1 MSLSFPSKIGDQFP
15 ASHEAEEN
23 LSKLLLVDPRGGKD
37 QVATRVALECFQRT
51 KDLRP
56 GYFDG
61 LKSWAKSGVIYVA
74 AGTATLGAL
83 GLSVYG
89 IYEVATKTKYGVPL
103 AAAIG
108 ISGWVSN
115 ELGVKP
121 GEYLKALFAVTVR
134 DSANRAAKS
143 SVKSDEKT
151 WDTNELEAKECH
163 KQIINQ
169 LSPVYDDCAKKLS
182 ETYERNKKIET
193 IESRLELKKMADR
206 LEQRLPAI
214 EKLSAQLDLGK
225 HEVEGILQKF
235 KDRIRFVKHQACN
248 LYPKKSCEKINAQ
261 IIAGW
266 PIEEIREIAVPFA
279 IRERFSAA
287 NKCRFGIVYQAAGYG
302 SAFLSGVGTL
312 ATSTAAVAAIAV
324 SVAAITDAWYAYQH
338 SIDVNI
344 PKTEKLFTI
353 LNGDWTNIDPSSK
366 AALGVGALG
375 VVVSTTAV
383 LAKKS
388 MDHHRATIANAE
400 YVESEQNACAADLEI
415 IYEGVVNHLKS
426 VQGRQHAALATALR
440 ERLPAIREEIQ
451 KLGIVND
458 PSSILRSLEQAVT
471 A

>member
-15 ASHEAEEN
+15 ASYEAEEN
-23 LSKLLLVDPRGGKD
+23 LSKLLLVDSRGSKD
-37 QVATRVALECFQRT
+37 QVATRVALEYFQRT

-61 LKSWAKSGVIYVA
+61 LKSWSKSGLIYVA
-74 AGTATLGAL
+74 AGTATVGAL
-83 GLSVYG
+83 GLSAYG
-89 IYEVATKTKYGVPL
+89 IWKVANETNYLPHL
-103 AAAIG
+103 AAGLG
-108 ISGWVSN
+108 ITGWVSS

-121 GEYLKALFAVTVR
+121 IEYLTALLTVTVR

-151 WDTNELEAKECH
+151 WETNELEAKECH

-169 LSPVYDDCAKKLS
+169 LAPVYDDCAKKLS
-182 ETYERNKKIET
+182 ETYEQNKKIET

-214 EKLSAQLDLGK
+214 EKLSAQFDLGK
-225 HEVEGILQKF
+225 HEVEGILQTF

-248 LYPKKSCEKINAQ
+248 LYPKKSCEKINAE
-261 IIAGW
+261 ILAGW
-266 PIEEIREIAVPFA
+266 PIEEIHEIAVPFS

-302 SAFLSGVGTL
+302 SAFLSGVRTF
-312 ATSTAAVAAIAV
+312 AASTAAVAAIAC
-324 SVAAITDAWYAYQH
+324 AWHASQYG
-338 SIDVNI
+338 IDV
-344 PKTEKLFTI
+344 TLTRAQELFKW
-353 LNGDWTNIDPSSK
+353 DWTNIDPSSK
-366 AALGVGALG
+366 AALFGVEALG
-375 VVVSTTAV
+375 VIGSTSVVV
-383 LAKKS
+383 KKS

-415 IYEGVVNHLKS
+415 IYEGIANHLKS
-426 VQGRQHAALATALR
+426 VHGQKRASIATALR
-440 ERLPAIREEIQ
+440 ERLPAIRAEIE
-451 KLGIVND
+451 KVGIVND

-471 A
+471 VYTATAQKE